1 MFDVVVIGSGPG
13 GYVAAIKGAQ
23 LGGKVALV
31 EGHKIGGCCLNVG
44 CIPTKAL
51 VHAATTY
58 LNAKES
64 SKFGVDVGEV
74 KLNLAGA
81 MAHKS
86 KTVSQLV
93 GGVEMLLK
101 GNGVTVYRGWANV
114 PAPGKVEVTYEDG
127 SKETLETKNIILAT
141 GSSQQLPPVPKESLV
156 HAISSDDA
164 LELDHVP
171 ERMLVIGGGVLGV
184 EFACIWNAFGSKIDM
199 VKRSPLILPP
209 VDEEISR
216 RLMPMLRRK
225 GINVHSGIYIK
236 DLREEGGEKVLVADT
251 KDGGPKEFRA
261 DTILIAMGRVPYF
274 GGIDLTALGIEHDRR
289 GIKTDDTM
297 QTNVKGIYAIG
308 DVVGKTFLAPVAS
321 VEGIVAIENIFGHES
336 HMDYR
341 VIPAC
346 VFSIPECASVGL
358 KESEA
363 KEQGYNVKVS
373 KFPFS
378 ANGRALSIGET
389 EGLVKVIGDADTGK
403 ILGVHILGPHA
414 DDLIHEAALAMQAGM
429 TAKEVAN
436 MIHAHPTL
444 PEAMFE
450 AMHGVSAKPIH
461 LLAR

>member
-1 MFDVVVIGSGPG
+1 MFDLVVIGSGPG

-23 LGGKVALV
+23 MGGKVALV

-74 KLNLAGA
+74 KLNLPGA

-101 GNGVTVYRGWANV
+101 GNGVTVYRGWAGV
-114 PAPGKVEVTYEDG
+114 SAPGKVEVSYEDG

-141 GSSQQLPPVPKESLV
+141 GSSQQLPPVSKESLS

-164 LELDHVP
+164 LELDHIP

-216 RLMPMLRRK
+216 RLMPMLKRK
-225 GINVHSGIYIK
+225 GIDVHSGIYIK
-236 DLREEGGEKVLVADT
+236 EMREEGGEKVLIADT
-251 KDGGPKEFRA
+251 KEGGPKEFRA
-261 DTILIAMGRVPYF
+261 DTILIAMGRVPCF
-274 GGIDLTALGIEHDRR
+274 GGIDLAALGVEHDKG
-289 GIKTDDTM
+289 GIKTDDRM
-297 QTNVKGIYAIG
+297 RTNVPGIYAIG

-321 VEGIVAIENIFGHES
+321 TEGIVAVENIFGHEAR
-336 HMDYR
+336 MDYR
-341 VIPAC
+341 VVPAC

-358 KESEA
+358 KELEA
-363 KEQGYNVKVS
+363 KEKGYEVKVS

-389 EGLVKVIGDADTGK
+389 DGLVKVIGDARTGK

-414 DDLIHEAALAMQAGM
+414 DDLIHEASLAMQANL
-429 TAKEVAN
+429 TAKEVAA

-444 PEAMFE
+444 AEAMLE
-450 AMHGVSAKPIH
+450 AMHGVSDKPIH
-461 LLAR
+461 LITR

>member
-1 MFDVVVIGSGPG
+1 MFDLVVIGSGPG

-23 LGGKVALV
+23 LGGKVAVV
-31 EGHKIGGCCLNVG
+31 EGNKLGGCCLNVG

-58 LNAKES
+58 LSAKEAH
-64 SKFGVDVGEV
+64 KFGVEIGEV
-74 KLNLAGA
+74 KLNLAGV

-86 KTVSQLV
+86 NTVKRLV
-93 GGVEMLLK
+93 DGLEMLLK

-114 PAPGKVEVTYEDG
+114 PAPGKVEVTYDDG
-127 SKETLETKNIILAT
+127 SKEVLETKNIVLAT
-141 GSSQQLPPVPKESLV
+141 GSTQQLPPVPKESLA

-164 LELDHVP
+164 LELDKVP
-171 ERMLVIGGGVLGV
+171 ERMLIIGGGVIAA
-184 EFACIWNAFGSKIDM
+184 EFACIWNAFGSKVDM

-216 RLMPMLRRK
+216 RLMPMFKRK
-225 GINVHSGIYIK
+225 GINVHSGIYVK
-236 DLREEGGEKVLVADT
+236 EMREESGEKVLVAET
-251 KDGGPKEFRA
+251 KEGERKEFRA
-261 DTILIAMGRVPYF
+261 DVILIAMGRVPFF
-274 GGIDLTALGIEHDRR
+274 GGIDLEALGVEHDKY

-308 DVVGKTFLAPVAS
+308 DVVGRTYLAPVAS
-321 VEGIVAIENIFGHES
+321 MEGIVAVENIFGQEAR
-336 HMDYR
+336 MDYS
-341 VIPAC
+341 VVPAC
-346 VFSIPECASVGL
+346 VFSIPECASVGF
-358 KESEA
+358 KESQA
-363 KEQGYNVKVS
+363 KEKGYNVKVS

-429 TAKEVAN
+429 TAKEVAS